1 MNYDCFPMS
10 PRTPQRPESEEDIS
24 MTLLPSPKQPV
35 QSKPHVEHPDLRERS
50 FTERFNRAKAM
61 ALIADPNLIDDKTE
75 IERAGSIAALKTY
88 IKKSKDGFVTFKYK
102 FGLGRTEGRVYAQ
115 GMQPL
120 PHRIRHTIAGE
131 FDHDIDIVNCHPTLL
146 AQKCDELGISCE
158 MLKQYIATRGEV
170 LKGMEE
176 LYEVTRDDAKDLF
189 IRLLNLGTYAAWAR
203 HHAITKKPSK
213 FIQDFEEELLKIQD
227 LFWAKYPAKHKCYR
241 KSLNAKA
248 SLVSFVIQVIENDIL
263 AEIVKFEEQR
273 FGRTVGVL
281 IFDGCQI
288 RRDPAKPLT
297 QTELDQCADY
307 VFEQTGYRIQLI
319 EKPMDHPYDVPDNVV
334 ENNSARVAHHLLCQN
349 ETEMG
354 RKLIEVY
361 GADLIKCDNGTLY
374 VYDKSTGLWN
384 SDELEILSV
393 FTKSYELELGD
404 WVTVNSQWKKLF
416 ERLHSLALDKG
427 FLKRMELTGL
437 GKTLHADG
445 YYDWIE
451 GKFVRS
457 FDPKYFFAC
466 RIERPYNPSPSPSK
480 IERAETLFSKNTYAD
495 DATGTFL
502 KQKLARGVAG
512 TGMRDKSGLIMIGA
526 ADSGKG
532 VLTEALQQACG
543 AYVGS
548 FNAEVLLQTKNQG
561 DPSLRIKE
569 FVPKS
574 FCRVLLSNEIS
585 SNSVIDGTLWQKL
598 TSGGDTQVGRVLNK
612 NCTDF
617 ICQFMPIVMANDKP
631 QIVPYNETDTGR
643 TATVDFPFSF
653 TTDESKAGR
662 GKFKLADKTIKDD
675 FREDN
680 ELKDAL
686 LHILMKNYIHVK
698 PIPSASVQESTK
710 AWTAEDNF
718 DIWFEQNF
726 EITRKDTDVISA
738 KELFSIAKN
747 AKFEITSNKIGLILK
762 NFPGIKKHR
771 TRTGF
776 IYQGLKKLTDDVGV
790 DSTTE
795 AQGLHKCIIEAESP
809 KPMKVKII

>member
-1 MNYDCFPMS
+1 
-10 PRTPQRPESEEDIS
+10 
-24 MTLLPSPKQPV
+24 MTLLPSPRPV
-35 QSKPHVEHPDLRERS
+35 KIVEHPDLRERS

-61 ALIADPNLIDDKTE
+61 AFITDPNLIDDKTNE
-75 IERAGSIAALKTY
+75 ERAGSIAALKTY
-88 IKKSKDGFVTFKYK
+88 IKKSKDGYVTFKYK
-102 FGLGRTEGRVYAQ
+102 FGQGRTEGRIYAQ

-158 MLKQYIATRGEV
+158 MLKRYIATRDEV

-176 LYEVTRDDAKDLF
+176 LYKVSRDDAKDLF

-203 HHAITKKPSK
+203 HHAITKKASK

-227 LFWAKYPAKHKCYR
+227 LFWAKFTAKHKCYK
-241 KSLNAKA
+241 KSLNPKA

-273 FGRTVGVL
+273 CGRTVSVL

-319 EKPMDHPYDVPDNVV
+319 EKPMDHSYDVPDIVI
-334 ENNSARVAHHLLCQN
+334 ENNPARVAHHLLCQN

-361 GADLIKCDNGTLY
+361 GSNLIKCDNGILY

-393 FTKSYELELGD
+393 FEKSYELELGD
-404 WVTVNSQWKKLF
+404 WVTVNNQWKKLF

-427 FLKRMELTGL
+427 FLKRMELSAI
-437 GKTLHADG
+437 GKILHTDG
-445 YYDWIE
+445 YFDIIE
-451 GKFVRS
+451 QKFIPA
-457 FDPKYFFAC
+457 FDPKYFFAF
-466 RIERPYNPSPSPSK
+466 RIDRPHNPTPNPAK
-480 IERAETLFSKNTYAD
+480 IARAETLFSKLTYAD
-495 DATGTFL
+495 DATGLFM
-502 KQKLARGVAG
+502 KQNLARGLAG
-512 TGMRDKSGLIMIGA
+512 TGMRDKSGIMMIGP

-532 VLTEALQQACG
+532 VLTDALQQACCG
-543 AYVGS
+543 YVGT

-574 FCRVLLSNEIS
+574 QCRILLSNEIS
-585 SNSVIDGTLWQKL
+585 SNSIIDGTFWQKL

-612 NCTDF
+612 NCVDF
-617 ICQFMPIVMANDKP
+617 ICQFLPIVMANDKP

-643 TATVDFPFSF
+643 TAIVNFPHRF
-653 TTDESKAGR
+653 TTNESKV
-662 GKFKLADKTIKDD
+662 GKGVFKLADQNIKDD
-675 FREDN
+675 FRKDD

-686 LHILMKNYIHVK
+686 LHILIKSYVHEK
-698 PIPSASVQESTK
+698 PVPSETVRESTK
-710 AWTAEDNF
+710 LWTKSDNF
-718 DIWFEQNF
+718 ELWFEENY
-726 EITRKDTDVISA
+726 EITGKDSDVVTA
-738 KELFSIAKN
+738 KEMLSATRE
-747 AKFEITSNKIGLILK
+747 AKFEITSTKIGLILK
-762 NFPGIKKHR
+762 DFPGIKKIK
-771 TRTGF
+771 TKSCN
-776 IYQGLKKLTDDVGV
+776 IYQGLKKLTETSV
-790 DSTTE
+790 DSCLSCP
-795 AQGLHKCIIEAESP
+795 ASFPKCIIEPESP
-809 KPMKVKII
+809 LPMKVKSI